1 MFSSL
6 CYFISFFSTYT
17 FIHNVV
23 NNIGFPMHSEMPAVW
38 FLVVGG
44 FVWLVRFVFFF
55 FYLLLFIRENT
66 ATLVQLKAYVTT
78 KELKMSR
85 GP

>member
-6 CYFISFFSTYT
+6 CYFISFFSMYT
-17 FIHNVV
+17 FIHKVV
-23 NNIGFPMHSEMPAVW
+23 NNIGFSIHSEMP
-38 FLVVGG
+38 VVFWVCFYFIGL
-44 FVWLVRFVFFF
+44 FFFF
-55 FYLLLFIRENT
+55 FYLFLFIRENT
-66 ATLVQLKAYVTT
+66 ATLVKLKAYVTT